1 MPKVRNLKIDW
12 IEQLDQN
19 DDISTVN
26 SYAPYFISSFRSLET
41 LDVTIRGYLDNISDF
56 TNALIKHRYSLSTL
70 LIHVT
75 NESVQA
81 LVETISTCHKLV
93 ALSISMPKDIRWIK
107 RLNNLEYL
115 QLLNPMIRPYLGQPT
130 SYMLEDTM
138 RLRHIVAGFTR
149 IQPRI
154 NYIKLESYVFDTRD
168 KTEMAVI
175 REGMT
180 RWFEEQLNSTWL
192 T

>member
-1 MPKVRNLKIDW
+1 
-12 IEQLDQN
+12 
-19 DDISTVN
+19 
-26 SYAPYFISSFRSLET
+26 
-41 LDVTIRGYLDNISDF
+41 
-56 TNALIKHRYSLSTL
+56 
-70 LIHVT
+70 
-75 NESVQA
+75 
-81 LVETISTCHKLV
+81 
-93 ALSISMPKDIRWIK
+93 
-107 RLNNLEYL
+107 
-115 QLLNPMIRPYLGQPT
+115 
-130 SYMLEDTM
+130 MLEDTM